1 MLQLKRGKGDS
12 ISGGLHSDELVVALD
27 GRESVS
33 RASLEGSG
41 GFVKEEEE
49 EVVFTRD
56 NRGGSAQHA
65 TRATPTRSNHGP
77 MRA

>member
-33 RASLEGSG
+33 RASPEGPG
-41 GFVKEEEE
+41 GFVKK
-49 EVVFTRD
+49 
-56 NRGGSAQHA
+56 NGH
-65 TRATPTRSNHGP
+65 P
-77 MRA
+77 